1 MDSKKKTTENFTQND
16 KVTVVNGILT
26 SESYHTYEKIRDP
39 KKLFNFPKI
48 ITFTTLFVL
57 LTASALLFVYSISKQ
72 PNDLVDNDSNTD
84 EKIKIIN
91 TKFEN
96 NDSFKVE
103 NITYE
108 VASVFN
114 IPVGVKIVELNSDT
128 DMYKGL
134 RINDIITDISGE
146 KITCIEDMNT
156 VFEDIYSTQD
166 VLSYT
171 VFRNGV
177 YKTITPFE

>member
-1 MDSKKKTTENFTQND
+1 M
-16 KVTVVNGILT
+16 
-26 SESYHTYEKIRDP
+26 
-39 KKLFNFPKI
+39 
-48 ITFTTLFVL
+48 FTTLFVL
-57 LTASALLFVYSISKQ
+57 LTASAFLFVYSLSRQ
-72 PNDLVDNDSNTD
+72 PDSSDVNNSHTD
-84 EKIKIIN
+84 EKIKIVN

-103 NITYE
+103 NITGE
-108 VASVFN
+108 VASVFD

-128 DMYKGL
+128 DMYEGL
-134 RINDIITDISGE
+134 RINDIIIEVSGE
-146 KITCIEDMNT
+146 KITCIEDMNDA
-156 VFEDIYSTQD
+156 FEYLYSTQD

>member
-1 MDSKKKTTENFTQND
+1 MDNKRKNIENFYQDDKKTG
-16 KVTVVNGILT
+16 VNGILT
-26 SESYHTYEKIRDP
+26 SESFNTYEKIRDP
-39 KKLFNFPKI
+39 KKLFNVPKI
-48 ITFTTLFVL
+48 IMFSTLFVL
-57 LTASALLFVYSISKQ
+57 LTASALLFVYSLSRH
-72 PNDLVDNDSNTD
+72 PDDSVVNNPKTD
-84 EKIKIIN
+84 EKIKIVN

-103 NITYE
+103 NITGE
-108 VASVFN
+108 VASVFD

-128 DMYKGL
+128 DMYEGL
-134 RINDIITDISGE
+134 RINDIIVDVSGE
-146 KITCIEDMNT
+146 KITCIEDMNAA
-156 VFEDIYSTQD
+156 FEYLYSSQD